1 MKELWKSGVLFLI
14 IIAVLY
20 IIFLRECKRPELCPA
35 TDEVIIKKAT
45 WDSILALANKPPV
58 VIIDTQ
64 WIEGPTVYLPGE
76 PLPPV
81 VIDPADT
88 TVSHYSDSLV
98 KKDINVRVEYTINGR
113 LLAREWFYKPII
125 VEIKKD
131 SIVYVPKIVP
141 VEKEIP
147 VPHNGLY
154 AYGLAGGNKD
164 MFLFGGGID
173 FITKK
178 ETEFG
183 YLYQRFG
190 NENIHSVKIGAKLFN
205 KK

>member
-1 MKELWKSGVLFLI
+1 MKELWKSGVLILI

-20 IIFLRECKRPELCPA
+20 IIFLRECKSPEPCPA
-35 TDEVIIKKAT
+35 EDEVIIKRST
-45 WDSILALANKPPV
+45 WDSILVLSNKPPV

-64 WIEGPTVYLPGE
+64 WIQGPTIYLPGE

-81 VIDPADT
+81 TIDPKDT
-88 TVSHYSDSLV
+88 TINHYSDSLV
-98 KKDINVRVEYTINGR
+98 KKDINVKIDYSIRGT
-113 LLAREWFYKPII
+113 LLSRQWTYKPITI
-125 VEIKKD
+125 EIRKD
-131 SIVYVPKIVP
+131 SIIYFPQIIYQT
-141 VEKEIP
+141 KEILMP
-147 VPHNGLY
+147 QNGLY

-190 NENIHSVKIGAKLFN
+190 NENIHSVKVGAKLFN